1 MARPCPMLSQKPPAR
16 PGLPVFTIESTTRAL
31 RREIAG
37 HNRRVALIALVT
49 LVVAAG
55 LWTVLYAVC
64 AWVLMLGL
72 ITAGSSRTSLPHG
85 FDILFLVTGACAVG
99 YAWIDRHFTP
109 NECPRDDKT
118 LGEITSD
125 FLLALPRI
133 TLAIGG
139 TLRARLR
146 LTRAECELA
155 ATFLHRLAH
164 ERRVPLHSV
173 PLDIPGEPAR
183 FRILFA
189 LQILEAIDLRRDQ
202 NALWISLNPRG
213 PRALVS
219 IC

>member
-1 MARPCPMLSQKPPAR
+1 MLSRKLPAR
-16 PGLPVFTIESTTRAL
+16 PGLPVFTVESTARAL

-37 HNRRVALIALVT
+37 HNRRVALIALFT
-49 LVVAAG
+49 LAVAAG

-72 ITAGSSRTSLPHG
+72 ITAGSSLTSLPQG
-85 FDILFLVTGACAVG
+85 FNILFLVTAACAVG

-109 NECPRDDKT
+109 NELPRDKT
-118 LGEITSD
+118 PGEVISD

-139 TLRARLR
+139 TLRAWLR

-155 ATFLHRLAH
+155 AAFLHRLAH

-173 PLDIPGEPAR
+173 PLDITGEPAR

-189 LQILEAIDLRRDQ
+189 LQILEAIDLRRDDHT
-202 NALWISLNPRG
+202 LWISLNPRG